1 MTPMDDAA
9 PTRGRARGRLRV
21 YLGAAPGVG
30 KTFAMLDEGHRRTE
44 RGADVVVGLVETH
57 GRAGTASK
65 VEGLELIPR
74 VSRTTGGIEVAEF
87 DVAGVLA
94 RRPQVALVDE
104 LAHTNATGSE
114 HAKRWEDV
122 EALLSAGI
130 DVVTTV
136 NVQHLE
142 SLNDVV
148 FDITGVRQRET
159 VPDAVVRAADQI
171 ELVDMS
177 PQSLRRRMSH
187 GNVYAPEKI
196 DAALTHFFREGN
208 LTALRELALLWLA
221 DRVDASLDTYRAE
234 HHIDAA
240 WKTRERIVVALG
252 GGQEGDV
259 LVRRGIRI
267 VQRASGGQLYAVHV
281 ARTDG
286 LVAGGAD
293 DAARQRRLVEEAGGS
308 YHVVAGDDVASAILD
323 FASGVNAS
331 QIVVG
336 ESTRSRLLAAVSMS
350 VTRAIIRG
358 SADVDVLVVTHVG
371 SETDAARRK
380 REARLS
386 SRRRTWGWI
395 AAVVGNPLLAWI
407 LSVAGGDDLS
417 FALMSFLVATLFV
430 AFVGGLGPAL
440 LSAGLAAVLSNFFFA
455 PPRLTLKI
463 SRPEQAIAVALL
475 FLVAVAASRVV
486 ATAAKRSREAGIA
499 RTEAD
504 LLTTASQDVLAGA
517 DRLQALLLRL
527 REAFDI
533 VGLVIRDADGNVI
546 AADPPDVSPRGSTVV
561 ALDGGAQVV
570 IESPPLGP
578 RSLRVIAAIAEQASA
593 LAERMRMAQERR
605 AARLERERGAVRDA
619 VLAAVSHDL
628 RTPLAAIKAS
638 ASALRSPQLT
648 VTEDDAR
655 ELLAAIET
663 GADRLQALVDNLL
676 DMSRIDAG
684 IVSPRASETWVMD
697 LLVSAVSGVDPE
709 RVELDVPA
717 TLGTVF
723 VDGGLVER
731 VVANLVENAARHAP
745 TGVPVR
751 LSAAR
756 VGGDLVITVV
766 DRGPGV
772 AAEDRERIFESFQRL
787 GDVPGGSG
795 VGLGLAVA
803 RGLARSLGGD
813 VTAEETIGGG
823 LTMVVR
829 VPEAPA
835 P

>member
-1 MTPMDDAA
+1 MDDAA
-9 PTRGRARGRLRV
+9 LPRGRARGRLRV

-44 RGADVVVGLVETH
+44 RGADVVVGVVETH
-57 GRAGTASK
+57 GRAATAGK

-74 VSRTTGGIEVAEF
+74 VLRSTGGIEVAEF
-87 DVAGVLA
+87 DLA
-94 RRPQVALVDE
+94 ATIARKPQVALIDE
-104 LAHTNATGSE
+104 LAHTNATGSD

-122 EALLSAGI
+122 EALLKAGI

-187 GNVYAPEKI
+187 GNIYAAEKV

-221 DRVDASLDTYRAE
+221 DRVDASLDTYRTE
-234 HHIDAA
+234 HNIEAA
-240 WKTRERIVVALG
+240 WKTRERVVVALG
-252 GGQEGDV
+252 GGQVGDA

-267 VQRASGGQLYAVHV
+267 VQRASGGQLFAVHV

-293 DAARQRRLVEEAGGS
+293 DIARQRRLVEEAGGS

-336 ESTRSRLLAAVSMS
+336 ESTRPRLVAALSMS

-371 SETDAARRK
+371 IETDVARRK
-380 REARLS
+380 REARIS
-386 SRRRTWGWI
+386 GRRHMWGWI
-395 AAVVGNPLLAWI
+395 AAVVGNPLLAWL
-407 LSVAGGDDLS
+407 LSMAGGDELS
-417 FALMSFLVATLFV
+417 FALMSFLVMTLFV

-440 LSAGLAAVLSNFFFA
+440 LSAAIGAVLSNLLFA
-455 PPRLTLKI
+455 PPRFTLTILQ
-463 SRPEQAIAVALL
+463 PEQAIAVVLL

-486 ATAAKRSREAGIA
+486 AMAAVRSREAGIA

-504 LLTTASQDVLAGA
+504 LLTTASLDVLAGA

-527 REAFDI
+527 REAFDLAGVAI
-533 VGLVIRDADGNVI
+533 KGADGNVI
-546 AADPPDVSPRGSTVV
+546 AADPPDASLTGLTTV
-561 ALDGGAQVV
+561 ALDDGAQVV
-570 IESPPLGP
+570 IDGPPLGP
-578 RSLRVIAAIAEQASA
+578 RSLRVITAIAAQASA
-593 LAERMRMAQERR
+593 LAERTRMAQERKD
-605 AARLERERGAVRDA
+605 ARVERERGAVRDA

-648 VTEDDAR
+648 VTEDDER
-655 ELLAAIET
+655 ELLASIET

-684 IVSPRASETWVMD
+684 IVNPRATEIWVMD

-717 TLGTVF
+717 TLGTVI

-745 TGVPVR
+745 ADIPVR
-751 LSAAR
+751 LSAAH
-756 VGGDLVITVV
+756 VSGDLVITVV

-772 AAEDRERIFESFQRL
+772 AADDRERIFESFQRL
-787 GDVPGGSG
+787 GDAPGGSG
-795 VGLGLAVA
+795 IGLGLAVS
-803 RGLARSLGGD
+803 RGLARCLGGD
-813 VTAEETIGGG
+813 VTAEETAGGG

-829 VPEAPA
+829 VPEVPA
-835 P
+835 S

>member
-1 MTPMDDAA
+1 MAVMDDTA
-9 PTRGRARGRLRV
+9 PKRGRLRV

-30 KTFAMLDEGHRRTE
+30 KTFAMLDEGHRRAE
-44 RGADVVVGLVETH
+44 RGADVVVGVVETH
-57 GRAGTASK
+57 GRVATSK
-65 VEGLELIPR
+65 QVEGLEVVPR
-74 VSRTTGGIEVAEF
+74 ARRSSGGIDVDEMDLAAILERGP
-87 DVAGVLA
+87 DVALI
-94 RRPQVALVDE
+94 DE
-104 LAHTNATGSE
+104 LAHTNAPGSVN
-114 HAKRWEDV
+114 AKRWHDV
-122 EALLSAGI
+122 DALLNAGI

-159 VPDAVVRAADQI
+159 VPDEVVRAADQI

-177 PQSLRRRMSH
+177 PQSLRKRMSH
-187 GNVYAPEKI
+187 GNIYAPEKV

-221 DRVDASLDTYRAE
+221 DRVDASLETYRAE
-234 HHIDAA
+234 HQIDAA
-240 WKTRERIVVALG
+240 WKTRERVVVSLG
-252 GGQEGDV
+252 GGREGDA
-259 LVRRGIRI
+259 LIRRGIRI
-267 VQRASGGQLYAVHV
+267 VQRASGGQLFAVHV

-293 DAARQRRLVEEAGGS
+293 DLARQRRLVEEAGGT

-323 FASGVNAS
+323 FAAGVNAS

-358 SADVDVLVVTHVG
+358 SDDVDVLVVTHLG

-380 REARLS
+380 REARIS
-386 SRRRTWGWI
+386 HRRQGWGWVI
-395 AAVVGNPLLAWI
+395 AAVGNPLLAWVLTI
-407 LSVAGGDDLS
+407 AGGDELS
-417 FALMSFLVATLFV
+417 FALMSFLVMTLVV

-440 LSAGLAAVLSNFFFA
+440 VSAAAAAVLSNFLFTE
-455 PPRLTLKI
+455 PRFTLKI
-463 SRPEQAIAVALL
+463 SRLEEAIAVALL
-475 FLVAVAASRVV
+475 FVVAVLASRVV

-504 LLTTASQDVLAGA
+504 LLTTASLDVLAGA

-527 REAFDI
+527 REAFDLA
-533 VGLVIRDADGNVI
+533 GLVITDADGAVI
-546 AADPPDVSPRGSTVV
+546 AADPPGAAATGSTKV
-561 ALDGGAQVV
+561 ALDDGAHVV
-570 IESPPLGP
+570 IDGPPIGP
-578 RSLRVIAAIAEQASA
+578 RAQRVIAAIAAQASV
-593 LAERMRMAQERR
+593 LAERTRMAQERR
-605 AARLERERGAVRDA
+605 QARAERERGAVRDA

-655 ELLAAIET
+655 ELLASIEG

-684 IVSPRASETWVMD
+684 IVSPRPTETWVMD
-697 LLVSAVSGVDPE
+697 LLVSAVSGVEPE
-709 RVELDVPA
+709 RVELDVSPS
-717 TLGTVF
+717 LGIVM
-723 VDGGLVER
+723 VDGGLLER
-731 VVANLVENAARHAP
+731 VVANLVENAARHSP
-745 TGVPVR
+745 PDVPVR
-751 LSAAR
+751 LSATR
-756 VGGDLVITVV
+756 VSGDLVITVV

-772 AAEDRERIFESFQRL
+772 ALEDRERIFDSFQRL
-787 GDVPGGSG
+787 GDAPAGSG

-803 RGLARSLGGD
+803 RGLARALGGD
-813 VTAEETIGGG
+813 VTAEETVGGG

-829 VPEAPA
+829 VPEVP
-835 P
+835 PS

>member
-1 MTPMDDAA
+1 MDHAVV
-9 PTRGRARGRLRV
+9 PQGKARGRLRV

-30 KTFAMLDEGHRRTE
+30 KTFAMLDEGHRRAE
-44 RGADVVVGLVETH
+44 RGADVVVGVVETH
-57 GRAGTASK
+57 GRAATASK
-65 VEGLELIPR
+65 VEGLEVVPR
-74 VSRTTGGIEVAEF
+74 VQRSTGGIEVAEF
-87 DVAGVLA
+87 DLA
-94 RRPQVALVDE
+94 ATMSRTPQVALMDE
-104 LAHTNATGSE
+104 LAHTNATGSD

-122 EALLSAGI
+122 EALLKAGI

-187 GNVYAPEKI
+187 GNIYAAEKV

-221 DRVDASLDTYRAE
+221 DRVDASLDTYRTE
-234 HHIDAA
+234 HNIEAA
-240 WKTRERIVVALG
+240 WKTRERVVVALG
-252 GGQEGDV
+252 GGQVGDA

-267 VQRASGGQLYAVHV
+267 VQRASGGQLFAVHV

-286 LVAGGAD
+286 LVSGGAD
-293 DAARQRRLVEEAGGS
+293 DIARQRRLVEEAGGS

-336 ESTRSRLLAAVSMS
+336 ESTRPRLVAALSMS

-371 SETDAARRK
+371 IETDVARRK
-380 REARLS
+380 RE
-386 SRRRTWGWI
+386 SRISGRRHVWGWI
-395 AAVVGNPLLAWI
+395 AAIVGNPLLAWL
-407 LSVAGGDDLS
+407 LSMAGGEELS
-417 FALMSFLVATLFV
+417 FVLMSFLVMTLLV

-440 LSAGLAAVLSNFFFA
+440 LSAALGAVLSNFFFA
-455 PPRLTLKI
+455 PPRLTLTI
-463 SRPEQAIAVALL
+463 LEPEHAIAVVLL
-475 FLVAVAASRVV
+475 FLVAVAASRIV
-486 ATAAKRSREAGIA
+486 AMAATRSREAGIA

-504 LLTTASQDVLAGA
+504 LLTTASLDVLAGA

-527 REAFDI
+527 REAFDL
-533 VGLVIRDADGNVI
+533 VGVAIMGADGNVI
-546 AADPPDVSPRGSTVV
+546 AADPADASLTGLTRV
-561 ALDGGAQVV
+561 ALDDGAQVV
-570 IESPPLGP
+570 IDGPPLGP
-578 RSLRVIAAIAEQASA
+578 RSLRVITAIAAQASA
-593 LAERMRMAQERR
+593 LAERTRMAQERKDAR
-605 AARLERERGAVRDA
+605 AERERGAVRDA
-619 VLAAVSHDL
+619 VIAAVSHDL

-638 ASALRSPQLT
+638 ASALLSSQLA
-648 VTEDDAR
+648 VTKDDER

-663 GADRLQALVDNLL
+663 GADRLQSLVDNLL

-684 IVSPRASETWVMD
+684 IISPRATEVWVMD

-709 RVELDVPA
+709 SVELDVPT
-717 TLGTVF
+717 TLDTVI

-731 VVANLVENAARHAP
+731 VVANLVENAVRHSPA
-745 TGVPVR
+745 GIPVR

-756 VGGDLVITVV
+756 VSGDLVMTVV

-772 AAEDRERIFESFQRL
+772 AAGDRERIFESFQRL

-803 RGLARSLGGD
+803 RGLARCLGGD
-813 VTAEETIGGG
+813 VVAEETAGGG

-829 VPEAPA
+829 VPEVPA

>member
-1 MTPMDDAA
+1 MDDAA
-9 PTRGRARGRLRV
+9 LPQTRARGRLRV

-30 KTFAMLDEGHRRTE
+30 KTFAMLDEGHRRAE
-44 RGADVVVGLVETH
+44 RGADVVVGVVETH
-57 GRAGTASK
+57 GRVATASK
-65 VEGLELIPR
+65 VEGLEVIPR
-74 VSRTTGGIEVAEF
+74 VQRSAGGIAVAEF
-87 DVAGVLA
+87 DLA
-94 RRPQVALVDE
+94 ATILRKPQVALVDE
-104 LAHTNATGSE
+104 LAHTNATGSD

-122 EALLSAGI
+122 EALLKAGI

-148 FDITGVRQRET
+148 FEITGVRQRET

-187 GNVYAPEKI
+187 GNIYAAEKV

-221 DRVDASLDTYRAE
+221 DRVDASLDTYRSE

-240 WKTRERIVVALG
+240 WKTRERVVVALG
-252 GGQEGDV
+252 GGQVGDA

-267 VQRASGGQLYAVHV
+267 VQRASGGQLFAVHV

-293 DAARQRRLVEEAGGS
+293 DIARQRRLVEEAGGT
-308 YHVVAGDDVASAILD
+308 YHVVAGDNVASAILD
-323 FASGVNAS
+323 FAAGVNAS

-336 ESTRSRLLAAVSMS
+336 ESTRPRLVAALSMS

-371 SETDAARRK
+371 IETDVARRK

-386 SRRRTWGWI
+386 SQRRTWGWI
-395 AAVVGNPLLAWI
+395 VAVVGNPLLVGL
-407 LSVAGGDDLS
+407 LSMAGGDELS
-417 FALMSFLVATLFV
+417 FALMAFLVMTLLV

-440 LSAGLAAVLSNFFFA
+440 LSAGLGALLSNFFFA
-455 PPRLTLKI
+455 PPRFTLTILE
-463 SRPEQAIAVALL
+463 PEQATAVALL
-475 FLVAVAASRVV
+475 FLVAVAASRLV
-486 ATAAKRSREAGIA
+486 ATAAKRSREAGMA

-504 LLTTASQDVLAGA
+504 LLTTASLDVLAGA

-527 REAFDI
+527 REAFDLT
-533 VGLVIRDADGNVI
+533 GLVIRDVDGNVI
-546 AADPPDVSPRGSTVV
+546 AVDPPGATATGVTSV
-561 ALDGGAQVV
+561 ALDDGAQVV
-570 IESPPLGP
+570 IDGPPLGP
-578 RSLRVIAAIAEQASA
+578 RSLRVIAAIAAQASA
-593 LAERMRMAQERR
+593 LAERARIAQERK

-638 ASALRSPQLT
+638 VSALRSSQLT

-684 IVSPRASETWVMD
+684 IVSPRATQTWVMD
-697 LLVSAVSGVDPE
+697 LLVGAVSGVDPE

-717 TLGTVF
+717 TLGTVI
-723 VDGGLVER
+723 VDGGLVQR

-745 TGVPVR
+745 AEIPVR
-751 LSAAR
+751 LSAAS
-756 VGGDLVITVV
+756 VSGDLVITVV

-787 GDVPGGSG
+787 GDAPGGSG

-803 RGLARSLGGD
+803 RGLARALGGD
-813 VTAEETIGGG
+813 VTAEETVGGG

-829 VPEAPA
+829 VPEASA
-835 P
+835 S